1 MASSLQEQQQK
12 NKRVVRQFFE
22 AFDRH
27 DVESMEQL
35 VSTANYSLH
44 FSGMPTMDWTGHKQL
59 ISTIT
64 SAFPDI
70 HHEIEDVVAEGP
82 DKVAIR
88 MNVIGTHKGEFLGIP
103 QSGKKGSISSMDFFT
118 IIDGKFVEHWVNADM
133 MGLMQQIGAIPA
145 PPSAAG
151 SRDVAQS

>member
-1 MASSLQEQQQK
+1 MGSSSKEQQQQK
-12 NKRVVRQFFE
+12 NKQVVSQFFE

-27 DVESMEQL
+27 DIESMEQL
-35 VSTANYSLH
+35 VSTTNYSLH
-44 FSGMPTMDWTGHKQL
+44 FSGMPNMDWNGHKQL
-59 ISTIT
+59 IAAIT

-70 HHEIEDVVAEGP
+70 HHDIEDIVAEGV

-88 MNVIGTHKGEFLGIP
+88 MNVTGTHKAEFLGIP
-103 QSGKKGSISSMDFFT
+103 QSGKKGSIISMDFFT

-145 PPSAAG
+145 APSLSHA
-151 SRDVAQS
+151 SK